1 VEAEVEMVTEAEAE
15 TNNDNCSFKFSNC
28 KTFVNIYAD
37 SSLSD
42 NLKNN
47 SFYNTES
54 IGHYVHQHSI
64 NKLCSS
70 SNVDQGYSST
80 ECEISK
86 DNLSYASDFV
96 NCSKNL
102 SVLNVNARPFVIKT
116 SGSLSACEGIDF
128 GNNSVFN
135 SDFIIDGDLNDNTSE
150 DIDGFF
156 PSPCNSIEVDHYHA
170 RVSAYTSTIDNC
182 VLFGHD
188 DLKYKPI
195 ECYDD
200 LKYKPIECFD
210 NHSCN
215 VDFTFNLHHGN
226 VPACTHAYL

>member
-15 TNNDNCSFKFSNC
+15 TNNDNCTFKFPSC
-28 KTFVNIYAD
+28 KTLVNINAD
-37 SSLSD
+37 SSLSA

-54 IGHYVHQHSI
+54 IGHYVHQDSI
-64 NKLCSS
+64 KKLCSS
-70 SNVDQGYSST
+70 SNVNGYSST
-80 ECEISK
+80 ECEIFK

-102 SVLNVNARPFVIKT
+102 SVLNVNASPFVIKT
-116 SGSLSACEGIDF
+116 SGSLRACEGIDF
-128 GNNSVFN
+128 GNNLVFN

-170 RVSAYTSTIDNC
+170 GVSVYTSTI
-182 VLFGHD
+182 VF
-188 DLKYKPI
+188 
-195 ECYDD
+195 
-200 LKYKPIECFD
+200 
-210 NHSCN
+210 
-215 VDFTFNLHHGN
+215 
-226 VPACTHAYL
+226 YLVMMI